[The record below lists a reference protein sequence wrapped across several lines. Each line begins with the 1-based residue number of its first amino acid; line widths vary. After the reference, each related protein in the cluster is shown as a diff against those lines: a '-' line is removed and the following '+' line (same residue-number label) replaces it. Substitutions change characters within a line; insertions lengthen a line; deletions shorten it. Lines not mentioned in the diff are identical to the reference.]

1 MPCPNRITRASLSIP
16 PYVGNCSGRPSN
28 GLVSTR
34 STAASLPGSPAIERV
49 WIFPRSTT
57 SFLTCSGR
65 SRHIER
71 FAQFFVN
78 ERQTPVLQSIGQ
90 NHNERAKTN
99 HHQPQCR
106 NTKPNDHTT
115 ERSQAPLHDKRRQ
128 ECQRAASHEQ
138 KPRQRQQGR

>member
-1 MPCPNRITRASLSIP
+1 MPCPNRSSHASPPIP
-16 PYVGNCSGRPSN
+16 PYVGSSSAGPSN
-28 GLVSTR
+28 RPASAKNI
-34 STAASLPGSPAIERV
+34 AASLPVSPAIERV

-90 NHNERAKTN
+90 NHNDRAKTN

-115 ERSQAPLHDKRRQ
+115 ER
-128 ECQRAASHEQ
+128 
-138 KPRQRQQGR
+138 